1 MTASNDI
8 NNSNYTIKAENN
20 VVMNATNINNIHADT
35 NYSAT
40 TGATTNETTIE
51 AGNIVSLN
59 ATNDIT
65 NIGATIKAGDLLYL
79 TAGNNINNEA
89 LVNYK
94 INGSATN
101 SDGSAITESQ
111 ALDSNANN
119 IKSTL
124 VSQGTLEAG
133 GNLVLVAGNDI
144 NNKGSNITSTGSS
157 YLEATAGDIN
167 IETAVLR
174 DRTVTSG
181 GSKKKAWTKTEDA
194 TTNLESSITSSGTL
208 DLASLAGDINIT
220 GSKLTATDDLTLSA
234 ANDVNISAAQDTE
247 FLQNTFSS
255 KGRLVS
261 KSSISVSQSVTNVKS
276 ELESGGDISIAS
288 GDDTNLIGAKLKA
301 EAVAITAGNELNI
314 YSVSDSSYS
323 YSSSSKSRNY
333 LAAASSIGAEAIAA
347 LLTLTPITLKQ
358 PRLDSSKS

>member
-65 NIGATIKAGDLLYL
+65 NLGATIKAGDLLYL
-79 TAGNNINNEA
+79 TAGNDINNEA

-101 SDGSAITESQ
+101 ADGSAITELQ
-111 ALDSNANN
+111 VIASNANN

-167 IETAVLR
+167 IETAALR
-174 DRTVTSG
+174 DRTVTTWGSRKKG
-181 GSKKKAWTKTEDA
+181 GTKTEDII
-194 TTNLESSITSSGTL
+194 TNTESNITSNGNLDMVSGSNITL
-208 DLASLAGDINIT
+208 QAAKVKAADDINIT
-220 GSKLTATDDLTLSA
+220 ASDNLLLTTAIDSSFVQIETKKKSTFSFKNSTSVDTNTAVLNNEIASTNSGEINLNSGNVTYLEYKTGAFERAAMPPFLKQLIPSKLS
-234 ANDVNISAAQDTE
+234 N
-247 FLQNTFSS
+247 S
-255 KGRLVS
+255 KN
-261 KSSISVSQSVTNVKS
+261 KI
-276 ELESGGDISIAS
+276 GGQI
-288 GDDTNLIGAKLKA
+288 L
-301 EAVAITAGNELNI
+301 
-314 YSVSDSSYS
+314 
-323 YSSSSKSRNY
+323 
-333 LAAASSIGAEAIAA
+333 
-347 LLTLTPITLKQ
+347 
-358 PRLDSSKS
+358 